1 MFKTMIA
8 LIAAIVLSASFA
20 PVANANP
27 GCGDREHL
35 SAYADFRGC

>member
-1 MFKTMIA
+1 MKTLIA
-8 LIAAIVLSASFA
+8 LFTALILAASFA

-27 GCGDREHL
+27 GCDREAV